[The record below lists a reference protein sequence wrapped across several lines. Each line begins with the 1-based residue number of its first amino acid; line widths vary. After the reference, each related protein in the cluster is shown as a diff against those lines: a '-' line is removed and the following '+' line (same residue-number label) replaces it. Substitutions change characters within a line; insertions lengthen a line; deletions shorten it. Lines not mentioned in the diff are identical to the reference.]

1 MEWFVYGRGGSSPI
15 RIVSKKRRFWSKRTL
30 FTGLVIL
37 LLAGLLWCAYAFVM
51 INRAET
57 SNPLQKADTGIIL
70 GMSMWGDE
78 PSPGLKERLDYGLKL
93 YKEGKF
99 ASFIVSG
106 GLDQPDLKYTEGEG
120 MRNYL
125 VAQGVPESSIYVE
138 NKATSTYENL
148 RFSKDIMNRESFQ
161 SALII
166 THTYHG
172 RRSLEIAEELG
183 YLRPQLGLTESTVMS
198 MAKHKSREVLAY
210 TKWKLQ
216 QLFL

>member
-1 MEWFVYGRGGSSPI
+1 MEWYVYGRDSSPI

-30 FTGLVIL
+30 LIALIICIVT
-37 LLAGLLWCAYAFVM
+37 GLLWCAYALGN
-51 INRAET
+51 INKAAT
-57 SNPLQKADTGIIL
+57 TAPMQKADVGIIL

-93 YKEGKF
+93 YKEGMF
-99 ASFIVSG
+99 PQFIVSG
-106 GLDQPDLKYTEGEG
+106 GLDKPDLQYTEGQG

-125 VAQGVPESSIYVE
+125 VAQGVPENAIFVE
-138 NKATSTYENL
+138 NEATSTYENL
-148 RFSKDIMNRESFQ
+148 LYSKEIMTREGLS
-161 SALII
+161 SAIII

-172 RRSLEIAEELG
+172 WRSYEIADELG
-183 YLRPQLGLTESTVMS
+183 YMRPELGLTESTVLS
-198 MAKHKSREVLAY
+198 MTKQKSREILAY

>member
-1 MEWFVYGRGGSSPI
+1 MDWYVYERGSSPI
-15 RIVSKKRRFWSKRTL
+15 RIVSRKRRFWSKRTL
-30 FTGLVIL
+30 KITLLTLVV
-37 LLAGLLWCAYAFVM
+37 AGVLWCAFALWT
-51 INRAET
+51 INRAATTTPMNE
-57 SNPLQKADTGIIL
+57 ADTGIIL

-99 ASFIVSG
+99 PHIIVSG
-106 GLDQPDLKYTEGEG
+106 GLDKPDLKYTEGQG

-125 VAQGVPESSIYVE
+125 IEQGVPESAIYME
-138 NKATSTYENL
+138 NEATSTYENL
-148 RFSKDIMNRESFQ
+148 LFSKKIMIREGLS
-161 SALII
+161 SAVII

-172 RRSLEIAEELG
+172 SRALEIADELG
-183 YLRPQLGLTESTVMS
+183 YDNPELGLTDSNVLS
-198 MAKHKSREVLAY
+198 MTKHKSREILAY